1 MRILLLSTYLPDRIQ
16 SIEKFT
22 QVLENGLKKFG
33 HEVRT
38 IRPKPIMAKIK
49 PTSTGI
55 GKWLGYIDKFIFFPK
70 ILQKSLSWADIVHI
84 CDHSSA
90 PYIQYLHNFPH
101 VVTCNDMLAIRSAL
115 GEIKENP
122 TRWTGKQLQRMIL
135 NGLNKSQR
143 VVCISE
149 QTKSDLMRISC
160 LNPDRVSRIYMGLNY
175 PYAPMR
181 ESIREKKLKELN
193 LDLDTQFLLHVGSN
207 VWYKNRFGVISIFKN
222 LIRYDNAKKL
232 FLVMVGRS
240 LTTEIKE
247 FMITHN
253 LNYKV
258 RELIDIEN
266 ESLRALYSSATA
278 LLFPSLQEGFG
289 WPLIEAQA
297 CGCPVFT
304 SERPPMTEIC
314 GTTGIY
320 LDPENHKKAAE
331 IISKSLSILDRLK
344 SKSLENAN
352 KFTEEAMITAYIQI
366 YQEVLSQKQK

>member
-1 MRILLLSTYLPDRIQ
+1 MKILLISTYIPDRIQ
-16 SIEKFT
+16 SMEKFT
-22 QVLENGLKKFG
+22 KVLEIGLKKFG

-38 IRPKPIMAKIK
+38 IRPEPITAKIK
-49 PTSTGI
+49 PTATGI

-90 PYIQYLHNFPH
+90 PYTQYLQKFPH

-160 LNPDRVSRIYMGLNY
+160 LNPERVSRIYMGLNY
-175 PYAPMR
+175 PYRPMTR
-181 ESIREKKLKELN
+181 AMQEKKLKELN
-193 LDLDTQFLLHVGSN
+193 LNLDTQFILHVGSN
-207 VWYKNRFGVISIFKN
+207 AWYKNRFGVISIFKN
-222 LIRYDNAKKL
+222 LIQYDNAKKL
-232 FLVMVGRS
+232 LLVMVGRS
-240 LTTEIKE
+240 LTTEMTEFIKTYHL
-247 FMITHN
+247 TH
-253 LNYKV
+253 KV
-258 RELIDIEN
+258 RELIDIDN
-266 ESLRALYSSATA
+266 ESLRSLYSSATA

-289 WPLIEAQA
+289 WPIIEAQA

-304 SERPPMTEIC
+304 SKRPPMTEIC
-314 GTTGIY
+314 GSTGIY
-320 LDPENHKKAAE
+320 LDPENHKTAGE
-331 IISKSLSILDRLK
+331 IISKSLSRLDRLK
-344 SKSLENAN
+344 SKSLENAK
-352 KFTEEAMITAYIQI
+352 KFTDEAMITAYIQI
-366 YQEVLSQKQK
+366 YKEVLSKRQK